1 MAYTPLLQKGTKLIG
16 ESGRTY
22 ILIAHLVQL
31 AIPNVWKAHQWGNEK
46 EQFVI
51 KHPQSDG
58 SPEKRWPAFRKE
70 MEMQRLFQP
79 AKFIRKMVDV
89 IPARSDM
96 EPTMM
101 VLEPF
106 EKTLWSARTRRPLT
120 TREIK
125 HIMKLAL
132 LGLPEV
138 HEKGL
143 VYCDFKM
150 ENVLRNGFDDSDPA
164 SDDVTIPL
172 RINVKLAD
180 LGSVMAPDRG
190 EVTSITYRSPE
201 VYFGK
206 AWTSAVDIWAWGIA
220 YFQLLQAQIDSN
232 SPGMYDSVIKEGT
245 LEQKAE
251 MVRACQCHDFDLRS
265 VEYFQDCDFS
275 AVDDQ
280 GVKGGLNSGDE
291 HWTDRLVALG
301 IPEYDVVFLYAVLQ
315 PDATK
320 RMTVDQILETGY
332 LDVY

>member
-1 MAYTPLLQKGTKLIG
+1 
-16 ESGRTY
+16 
-22 ILIAHLVQL
+22 
-31 AIPNVWKAHQWGNEK
+31 
-46 EQFVI
+46 
-51 KHPQSDG
+51 
-58 SPEKRWPAFRKE
+58 
-70 MEMQRLFQP
+70 
-79 AKFIRKMVDV
+79 MVDV
-89 IPARSDM
+89 IPPRSNT

-106 EKTLWSARTRRPLT
+106 EKTLWSVRTRRPLT

-132 LGLPEV
+132 LGLREV

-150 ENVLRNGFDDSDPA
+150 ENVLLNGFDDTNPA
-164 SDDVTIPL
+164 SNDVAIPL

-180 LGSVMAPDRG
+180 LGSVMAPGQD

-201 VYFGK
+201 VYLAK
-206 AWTSAVDIWAWGIA
+206 TWTSAIDIWAWGIA
-220 YFQLLQAQIDSN
+220 YFQLLQAQIELH

-251 MVRACQCHDFDLRS
+251 KVRACQCHDFDLRS
-265 VEYFQDCDFS
+265 LEYFQDCNFP
-275 AVDDQ
+275 AVDDL
-280 GVKGGLNSGDE
+280 GVNGGLDCGEE

-301 IPEYDVVFLYAVLQ
+301 IPQYDVVFLYAVLQ
-315 PDATK
+315 PDPTK

>member
-1 MAYTPLLQKGTKLIG
+1 
-16 ESGRTY
+16 
-22 ILIAHLVQL
+22 
-31 AIPNVWKAHQWGNEK
+31 
-46 EQFVI
+46 
-51 KHPQSDG
+51 
-58 SPEKRWPAFRKE
+58 
-70 MEMQRLFQP
+70 
-79 AKFIRKMVDV
+79 MVDV
-89 IPARSDM
+89 IPSRSDT
-96 EPTMM
+96 EPTML

-106 EKTLWSARTRRPLT
+106 EKTLWSARSRRPLT

-132 LGLPEV
+132 LGLREV

-150 ENVLRNGFDDSDPA
+150 ENVLLNGFDNTNPA
-164 SDDVTIPL
+164 SDDVAIPL

-180 LGSVMAPDRG
+180 LGSVMAPDYG

-206 AWTSAVDIWAWGIA
+206 AWTSAIDIWAWGIA
-220 YFQLLQAQIDSN
+220 VRN
-232 SPGMYDSVIKEGT
+232 STALNMMGVLNNGPKSTFNSSKRRLIYIHLVHIYDSVIKEGT

-275 AVDDQ
+275 AIDDR

-291 HWTDRLVALG
+291 HWTDHLVALG
-301 IPEYDVVFLYAVLQ
+301 IPEYDVVFLFAVLQ
-315 PDATK
+315 PDPTK

>member
-1 MAYTPLLQKGTKLIG
+1 MAYTSLLHKGMKLLG

-22 ILIAHLVQL
+22 IVIAPLVQRSF
-31 AIPNVWKAHQWGNEK
+31 PNVWKAHHWNNEK
-46 EQFVI
+46 DQFVI
-51 KHPQSDG
+51 KHPQSDD
-58 SPEKRWPAFRKE
+58 SPEKGWPAFRKE

-89 IPARSDM
+89 IPSRSDM

-132 LGLPEV
+132 LGLREV

-150 ENVLRNGFDDSDPA
+150 ENVLLNGFDDTDPA
-164 SDDVTIPL
+164 SDDVAIPL

-220 YFQLLQAQIDSN
+220 VRDPTVLNVMDVLSN
-232 SPGMYDSVIKEGT
+232 GPQST
-245 LEQKAE
+245 
-251 MVRACQCHDFDLRS
+251 F
-265 VEYFQDCDFS
+265 
-275 AVDDQ
+275 
-280 GVKGGLNSGDE
+280 NSSKRRLIFI
-291 HWTDRLVALG
+291 RLVYT
-301 IPEYDVVFLYAVLQ
+301 IP
-315 PDATK
+315 
-320 RMTVDQILETGY
+320 
-332 LDVY
+332 

>member
-1 MAYTPLLQKGTKLIG
+1 MKLIG

-22 ILIAHLVQL
+22 VLAAPLVQRR
-31 AIPNVWKAHQWGNEK
+31 IPNVWKAYQWDNEK
-46 EQFVI
+46 DQFVI
-51 KHPQSDG
+51 KHPQSDD
-58 SPEKRWPAFRKE
+58 SPEKGWPAFRKE
-70 MEMQRLFQP
+70 MEMQRLFRP
-79 AKFIRKMVDV
+79 AKFIRKMVDI
-89 IPARSDM
+89 IPPLSDA

-125 HIMKLAL
+125 HIMKLVL
-132 LGLPEV
+132 LGLREI

-150 ENVLRNGFDDSDPA
+150 ENVVLNGLNDTDPA
-164 SDDVTIPL
+164 TDDVEIPL

-180 LGSVMAPDRG
+180 LGSVLAPDRG

-206 AWTSAVDIWAWGIA
+206 AWTSAIDIWAWGIA
-220 YFQLLQAQIDSN
+220 YFHLLQAQIDFN
-232 SPGMYDSVIKEGT
+232 SPGIYDSIITGGT
-245 LEQKAE
+245 LEQKAAII
-251 MVRACQCHDFDLRS
+251 RACQCHDFDLRS

-275 AVDDQ
+275 AVDDHE
-280 GVKGGLNSGDE
+280 VKGGLNSGEE

-315 PDATK
+315 PDPTK